1 MLNSLF
7 LEVSVPML
15 DQFCTQVICF
25 VDAKYEFFSVSAF
38 TNIFF
43 EISRIEEIRI
53 TSIDNLQKH
62 IRFFNDSPE
71 LYPDLNILLE
81 WSECQLDVIL
91 FDGCDISSP
100 LEERHVFLLM
110 DFCSAHLL
118 GPCWSSWNLK
128 RSILRIPNVSL
139 C

>member
-1 MLNSLF
+1 VLNSLF

-15 DQFCTQVICF
+15 DQFCAQVICF
-25 VDAKYEFFSVSAF
+25 VDAKNEFFSVSTF

-71 LYPDLNILLE
+71 LFPDLNILLE
-81 WSECQLDVIL
+81 WSEC
-91 FDGCDISSP
+91 
-100 LEERHVFLLM
+100 
-110 DFCSAHLL
+110 
-118 GPCWSSWNLK
+118 
-128 RSILRIPNVSL
+128 
-139 C
+139 